1 MEAAGSTHHYYLPST
16 LFSLLL
22 RRRRLLLRAEEAG
35 GELGHVVDDDEA
47 HQEEQEDEA
56 DLLDALAHAQADL
69 HPEDRQ
75 RALDQ
80 KHEEHAAVEHRDRE
94 QVEDAEVEAQ
104 EPEHVEDAVPAV
116 VGRRVV
122 RRRRDGDGAAHGLA
136 DGHLARHDLAQ
147 SHPGQPQDFEVGVDG
162 DRERLD
168 GADGFERRL
177 LEEEAERLAAV
188 HAPLGRGQLD
198 AVARAL
204 DRDADL
210 TRVLADVLAYLRR
223 VARGLAVEREEA
235 VARLQ
240 ARLRRGRAFER
251 LIDDD
256 RLHAEVGLEAEVA
269 DLVPVLL
276 HDLRVDGERQALA
289 VAVDDHGQRL
299 RALDRRGDVHPAPRR
314 LVLSVE
320 GDDAVAGLEAGRLRR
335 AALLDLTD
343 DRRQRRHA
351 HRHRGHEWNR
361 QRRQHVHHRPGHA
374 DQKLMP
380 ARAEV
385 EALLGRN
392 LFGAALFDAGVRVV
406 AAELDVA
413 AQWDEREAIVGRPP
427 LAPPEALAEADRKGL
442 DADAEHLRDDEVAEL
457 VQDDRGAEDED
468 ESQETE
474 HVF

>member
-1 MEAAGSTHHYYLPST
+1 MVNGSRQLHSPFTIYHS

-22 RRRRLLLRAEEAG
+22 RRGRLLLRAEEAG

-56 DLLDALAHAQADL
+56 DLLDALAHAQRNF

-75 RALDQ
+75 RTLDQ
-80 KHEEHAAVEHRDRE
+80 QHEEHAAVEHGDRE

-104 EPEHVEDAVPAV
+104 EPKHVEDAVPTV
-116 VGRRVV
+116 VGRRFV
-122 RRRRDGDGAAHGLA
+122 RRRRDGDGASHGLA
-136 DGHLARHDLAQ
+136 DRELAREDLTQ
-147 SHPGQPQDFEVGVDG
+147 SHPGQPKDFEVGVDG

-177 LEEEAERLAAV
+177 LEEQAERLAAL

-198 AVARAL
+198 ARAGAL

-240 ARLRRGRAFER
+240 TGLLGGRVRER

-256 RLHAEVGLEAEVA
+256 RLEAEVA